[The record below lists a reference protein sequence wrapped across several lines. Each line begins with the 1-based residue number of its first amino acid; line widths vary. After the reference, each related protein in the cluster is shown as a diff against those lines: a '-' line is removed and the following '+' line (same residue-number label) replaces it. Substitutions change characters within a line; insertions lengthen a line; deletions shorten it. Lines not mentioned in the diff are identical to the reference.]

1 MILKD
6 VLKDIE
12 ILDYKGNLEVEI
24 TNITSDSRN
33 VEPFGLFVAIIGY
46 VLDGTK
52 FIPDAI
58 KNGASTIMVDET
70 VDISTISV
78 PDNVC
83 VVKVNNIRHALGIA
97 SCNLYDYPSKK
108 LKLIGVTGTK
118 GKTTSTYMIKSILQ
132 QAGIKVGL
140 IGSIAIYINDEKIEE
155 MDRTSAESY
164 KLQKT
169 LAMMVEKNVDI
180 VVLEVSSQAMKL
192 DRVIGCDFDRVLFTN
207 LSEDHISPNE
217 HKDMEDYFNAKL
229 SLCKMSP
236 IVAYNPDNEYTSR
249 IPNLLSEKE
258 LISFGLKNKA
268 NIMAKDLNLSN
279 SGVDFTLIKENN
291 ELPVHISIPGKYMV
305 YNALGAIAIA
315 STFDVSDKHIQ
326 DGLKNVRVFG
336 RSELVPNKLGLTII
350 IDYAHTPSS
359 LQSILETVKP
369 YTKGRVICTWG
380 VGGDRDSKKRP
391 IMGEISGRLAD
402 FTILTCDQIR
412 TESPKQILSDIEE
425 GLKKVTN
432 QYTIIYNRT
441 EAIRHAIKMATKDDI
456 IVLPGL
462 GSDLYIEYMRVKYP
476 YDERVV
482 IHDIIEE
489 ILSEDEYK
497 TNYEIENI
505 MKDFDFTMKGGH
517 EYMNIEEKEEEKKE
531 KDIEVV
537 NGDGKDLE
545 ISPVYDHIKMDKNN
559 NQNNNKNEKIVIPE
573 NKKN

>member
-1 MILKD
+1 MKLKD

-12 ILDYKGNLEVEI
+12 ILDFKGSLETEV

-33 VEPFGLFVAIIGY
+33 IEPYGLFVAIIGY

-58 KNGASTIMVDET
+58 KKGASAIMVDET
-70 VDISTISV
+70 IDISTFDI

-83 VVKVNNIRHALGIA
+83 IVKVENIRHNLAIA
-97 SCNLYDYPSKK
+97 SCNLYNYPSKE

-132 QAGIKVGL
+132 QAGLKVGL
-140 IGSIAIYINDEKIEE
+140 IGSIAIYINDEKQEE

-164 KLQKT
+164 KLQKV
-169 LAMMVEKNVDI
+169 LRSMVDQNVDV

-192 DRVIGCDFDRVLFTN
+192 ERVTGCEFDSVLFTN

-229 SLCKMSP
+229 SLAKMAP
-236 IVAYNPDNEYTSR
+236 IVVYNPDNEYTAR
-249 IPNLLSEKE
+249 IPNLLPEKD
-258 LISFGLKNKA
+258 LISFGMKNNA
-268 NIMAKDLNLSN
+268 DYMGKDLKLSN
-279 SGVDFTLIKENN
+279 SGVDFTLVKESV
-291 ELPVHISIPGKYMV
+291 EIPVHISIPGEYMV
-305 YNALGAIAIA
+305 YNALGAIAIT
-315 STFDVSDKHIQ
+315 SIFNVTDTQIQ
-326 DGLKNVRVFG
+326 NGLKDVRVFG
-336 RSELVPNKLGLTII
+336 RSELVPNKLGLTIL
-350 IDYAHTPSS
+350 IDYAHTPAS
-359 LQSILETVKP
+359 LESILKTVKP

-402 FTILTCDQIR
+402 YTILTCDQLR
-412 TESPKQILSDIEE
+412 TESPKQILSNIEE
-425 GLKKVTN
+425 GLKKVTD
-432 QYTIIYNRT
+432 QYQIIYNRT
-441 EAIRHAIKMATKDDI
+441 EAIRTAIKMATKDDI

-489 ILSEDEYK
+489 ILTQNDYQ

-505 MKDFDFTMKGGH
+505 MEDFKF
-517 EYMNIEEKEEEKKE
+517 
-531 KDIEVV
+531 
-537 NGDGKDLE
+537 
-545 ISPVYDHIKMDKNN
+545 
-559 NQNNNKNEKIVIPE
+559 
-573 NKKN
+573 

>member
-1 MILKD
+1 MKLKN

-12 ILDYKGNLEVEI
+12 VLETKGSLESEV
-24 TNITSDSRN
+24 TNITSDSRGIEKN
-33 VEPFGLFVAIIGY
+33 GLFVAIIGY

-58 KNGASTIMVDET
+58 EKGASAVMVDET
-70 VDISTISV
+70 VDISELDI
-78 PDNVC
+78 PENVC
-83 VVKVNNIRHALGIA
+83 IVKVNNIRYSLAIA
-97 SCNLYDYPSKK
+97 SCNLYDYPAKK

-132 QAGIKVGL
+132 QAGFKVGL

-169 LAMMVEKNVDI
+169 LAMMVEQNVDI

-192 DRVIGCDFDRVLFTN
+192 DRVTGCEFDRVLFTN
-207 LSEDHISPNE
+207 LSEDHISPRE
-217 HKDMEDYFNAKL
+217 HSDMEDYFNAKL
-229 SLCKMSP
+229 SLAEISP
-236 IVAYNPDNEYTSR
+236 VVVYNPDNEYTAR
-249 IPNLLSEKE
+249 IPNLLPEKK
-258 LISFGLKNKA
+258 LISFGLRNQADVIAKN
-268 NIMAKDLNLSN
+268 LQLSN
-279 SGVDFTLIKENN
+279 SGVDFTLVKDNK

-305 YNALGAIAIA
+305 YNALGAIAVA
-315 STFDVSDKHIQ
+315 STFDVTDKQIQ
-326 DGLKNVRVFG
+326 DGLKDVRVFG

-380 VGGDRDSKKRP
+380 VGGDRDAKKRP
-391 IMGEISGRLAD
+391 IMGEISGTLAD
-402 FTILTCDQIR
+402 YTILTSDQVR
-412 TESPKQILSDIEE
+412 TENPRKILTEIES

-432 QYTIIYNRT
+432 QYTIILNRT

-482 IHDIIEE
+482 IHDIVEE
-489 ILSEDEYK
+489 ILADNEKENAYD
-497 TNYEIENI
+497 IEEI
-505 MKDFDFTMKGGH
+505 MKDF
-517 EYMNIEEKEEEKKE
+517 
-531 KDIEVV
+531 
-537 NGDGKDLE
+537 
-545 ISPVYDHIKMDKNN
+545 
-559 NQNNNKNEKIVIPE
+559 
-573 NKKN
+573 